1 MSPGARAVV
10 GHDLPVGVVDLASAP
25 AELDVE
31 ARRCL
36 RVEGEHPVVRVLTEA
51 ARDRNA
57 GGDAA
62 LVAEPDVLHP
72 LRLDHEVID
81 ALAQRRL
88 EEGDRVVARVGTV
101 AITQT
106 DVDSA
111 VAFGIVEPKTADG
124 RDPMKQM
131 IDRRLMLGE
140 VSRFPPAEPT
150 EDAVNGLLAKM
161 KAAAGDQAAPVMKR
175 TGVDEKRLSEFAR
188 ETLRIQAYLSQRFGS
203 GPRAEQQRA
212 QWLDDLRARGD
223 VTEFTTPK

>member
-1 MSPGARAVV
+1 MMITTHRGTE
-10 GHDLPVGVVDLASAP
+10 AP
-25 AELDVE
+25 RFQTNILT
-31 ARRCL
+31 RCL
-36 RVEGEHPVVRVLTEA
+36 SVSVC
-51 ARDRNA
+51 
-57 GGDAA
+57 
-62 LVAEPDVLHP
+62 
-72 LRLDHEVID
+72 RLF
-81 ALAQRRL
+81 ALAAVWLVVPAFSGWLSIVQAQQL
-88 EEGDRVVARVGTV
+88 LDRVVARVGTV